1 MAYTDLLNEGID
13 DLATKLATATSLRVV
28 TDPRNIAPPCIFLDA
43 PDVEAFNYNIAKM
56 TFPAR
61 IISLGPA
68 NLDAMRNLLAM
79 CANIMAA
86 KVGLTAARPSGV
98 TLGGVD
104 YAAYDLTIAIQV
116 QTA

>member
-43 PDVEAFNYNIAKM
+43 PDIEAFNYNIAKM

-68 NLDAMRNLLAM
+68 NLDAMRNLLQM
-79 CANIMAA
+79 CSSILAA
-86 KVGLTAARPSGV
+86 KVGLTAARASGI
-98 TLGGVD
+98 TLGGID